1 MENISS
7 PEELKNTIQILEN
20 EQVVLLLRMKKQFF
34 LMYESLK
41 PVNLI
46 ENTLK
51 EISSSP
57 YLVNNI
63 IGAVIGLVTGYL
75 SKKAVIRQSDSN
87 LRKLFGYVLQFG
99 VTNLVAQNP
108 ETIKSFGHYI
118 FQHIFRKKDQTIQN
132 SEGKRK

>member
-7 PEELKNTIQILEN
+7 PEELKIAIQILET
-20 EQVVLLLRMKKQFF
+20 EQAAILLQMKEQFF
-34 LMYESLK
+34 FMYESLK

-57 YLVNNI
+57 YLVNNLL
-63 IGAVIGLVTGYL
+63 GAVMGLVTGYL
-75 SKKAVIRQSDSN
+75 SKKAVIRQSDGK
-87 LRKLFGYVLQFG
+87 LRKLLGYILQFG

-108 ETIKSFGHYI
+108 ETIKSFGQYI
-118 FQHIFRKKDQTIQN
+118 FQYIFRKKGTNYSKQ
-132 SEGKRK
+132 

>member
-7 PEELKNTIQILEN
+7 PEELKIAIQILET
-20 EQVVLLLRMKKQFF
+20 EQAAILLQMKEQFF
-34 LMYESLK
+34 FMYESLK

-57 YLVNNI
+57 YLVNNLL
-63 IGAVIGLVTGYL
+63 GAVMGLVTGYL

-87 LRKLFGYVLQFG
+87 LRKLMGYILQFG

-108 ETIKSFGHYI
+108 ETIKSFGQYI
-118 FQHIFRKKDQTIQN
+118 FQHIFRKK
-132 SEGKRK
+132 GKNYSKP